1 VLHLRDNAQAVA
13 NPVHTGVSRRA
24 FMVGLGAA
32 ALPLSS
38 IATGAQQLL
47 PINAPGVDHLDIIVP
62 DVAASARFYMSLFNT
77 RLHAQPFQGGF
88 R

>member
-1 VLHLRDNAQAVA
+1 
-13 NPVHTGVSRRA
+13 
-24 FMVGLGAA
+24 M
-32 ALPLSS
+32 
-38 IATGAQQLL
+38 
-47 PINAPGVDHLDIIVP
+47 P